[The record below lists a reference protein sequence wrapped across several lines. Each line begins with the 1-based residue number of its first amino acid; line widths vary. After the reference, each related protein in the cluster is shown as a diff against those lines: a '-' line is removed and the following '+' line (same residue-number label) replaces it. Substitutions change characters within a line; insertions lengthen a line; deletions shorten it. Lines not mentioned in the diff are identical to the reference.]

1 MTNREIIIKEVK
13 ENNLERINNGIKEF
27 GITAQELF
35 EKTSINRS
43 LISHCLSVLNK
54 EGKIIK
60 INTRPV
66 YFIDLEIF
74 ENSFDVELRGELI
87 YKNFEELMEI
97 KEKQKDPRIFLKNEE
112 NVFMDVIGYN
122 GSLAYQIEQCKIA
135 VKYPPKGL
143 SVLIVGSTGSGKS
156 FLAGKI
162 YEYAR
167 ANGYIKRD
175 APFLTFNCAKY
186 SNNKEL
192 LSAALFGYK
201 KGAFTGA
208 ETDREGIIENADGG
222 YVFLDEIHRLPP
234 EGQEQLFFFM
244 DKGIFARIG
253 ENEVYR
259 KADVRFIFATTEDPK
274 AVLLNTFLRRIPI
287 IIKKPPLRDRPLN
300 EKFQLIYHFFKEE
313 SHLISHNIRISRHA
327 LKILM
332 DADFEGNI
340 GQLKNDI
347 TITCARAYNREDI
360 MERGEREFIDIDF
373 MMLPEYLVKN
383 AINSKTNYIDSLY
396 KGYITED
403 LIINKSDDINFLE
416 KNFENEIH
424 IQFYDSVLKLLSE
437 IKMDNKDDFL
447 IKKIQKL
454 IDEYF
459 KKLILNMNSYS
470 SEDIRHERFYIL
482 YKCIQDM
489 FSILKSKYDIRYTDN
504 NIYKFACFIQT
515 SMEHQYSLMLQD
527 YESEINEYVDILKYS
542 YPHEYD
548 TTYKIINFIKINLDI
563 SLGKVEMVIIIL
575 YLINSG
581 EENYSKKIKAVLI
594 AHGYSTASSIA
605 NVANH
610 LLGIDIF
617 ESFDM
622 PIDTTTAD
630 IVEKLKQYF
639 KEVNTSKGVI
649 ILVDMGSLE
658 EIYKGLERVHHGDIG
673 IINNLTTKLALKV
686 GSDIN
691 QDLSIEQ
698 IINNVENLDGYKC
711 KIIYTE
717 QKRQKAIIVTCFT
730 GIGTAIKIKDLL
742 IKSLSEHPPNANFIV
757 CNYLDL
763 EKNKYNDD
771 IFNKFDV
778 LAIIG
783 TENPGIKEVPFL
795 YLEDLISDNEGYVF
809 DRILKDIIPKQKV
822 FQVKQSI
829 MKYFTLEGVLSYITI
844 LNPDKIVNQLENAIE
859 MLQYKLKKQFSNDT
873 IICLYIHLSCLI
885 ERLVT
890 KTQLEEEDIENI
902 KAFREENKDFID
914 IVRSSFSY
922 IESYYSVTIP
932 LSEIYYL
939 YQILSVK
946 LDLKS

>member
-1 MTNREIIIKEVK
+1 MEM
-13 ENNLERINNGIKEF
+13 
-27 GITAQELF
+27 
-35 EKTSINRS
+35 
-43 LISHCLSVLNK
+43 VL
-54 EGKIIK
+54 
-60 INTRPV
+60 
-66 YFIDLEIF
+66 
-74 ENSFDVELRGELI
+74 
-87 YKNFEELMEI
+87 
-97 KEKQKDPRIFLKNEE
+97 Q
-112 NVFMDVIGYN
+112 
-122 GSLAYQIEQCKIA
+122 
-135 VKYPPKGL
+135 
-143 SVLIVGSTGSGKS
+143 
-156 FLAGKI
+156 
-162 YEYAR
+162 
-167 ANGYIKRD
+167 
-175 APFLTFNCAKY
+175 
-186 SNNKEL
+186 
-192 LSAALFGYK
+192 
-201 KGAFTGA
+201 
-208 ETDREGIIENADGG
+208 
-222 YVFLDEIHRLPP
+222 
-234 EGQEQLFFFM
+234 
-244 DKGIFARIG
+244 
-253 ENEVYR
+253 
-259 KADVRFIFATTEDPK
+259 
-274 AVLLNTFLRRIPI
+274 
-287 IIKKPPLRDRPLN
+287 
-300 EKFQLIYHFFKEE
+300 
-313 SHLISHNIRISRHA
+313 
-327 LKILM
+327 
-332 DADFEGNI
+332 
-340 GQLKNDI
+340 
-347 TITCARAYNREDI
+347 
-360 MERGEREFIDIDF
+360 
-373 MMLPEYLVKN
+373 
-383 AINSKTNYIDSLY
+383 
-396 KGYITED
+396 
-403 LIINKSDDINFLE
+403 
-416 KNFENEIH
+416 
-424 IQFYDSVLKLLSE
+424 
-437 IKMDNKDDFL
+437 
-447 IKKIQKL
+447 
-454 IDEYF
+454 
-459 KKLILNMNSYS
+459 
-470 SEDIRHERFYIL
+470 
-482 YKCIQDM
+482 
-489 FSILKSKYDIRYTDN
+489 
-504 NIYKFACFIQT
+504 
-515 SMEHQYSLMLQD
+515 
-527 YESEINEYVDILKYS
+527 
-542 YPHEYD
+542 
-548 TTYKIINFIKINLDI
+548 
-563 SLGKVEMVIIIL
+563 VEMVIIIL